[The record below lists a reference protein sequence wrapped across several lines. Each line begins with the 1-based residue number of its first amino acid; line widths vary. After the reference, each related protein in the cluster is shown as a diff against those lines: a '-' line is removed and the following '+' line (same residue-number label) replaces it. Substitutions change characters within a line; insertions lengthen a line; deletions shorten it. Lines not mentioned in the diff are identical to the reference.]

1 MPMLPVNWPMARV
14 WLTAPSM
21 DRPKTPPR
29 RLRRRLLWLAAAG
42 ALVLAITLGLGR
54 LRAAAPVVSR
64 GTVMIDTVRRGP
76 MVRQVQAPGTLVP
89 TDIRWITTE
98 TVARVER
105 LRVEPGAR
113 VEPDAVLLE
122 LSNPDV
128 QLRALEAERQLA
140 SARAQ
145 LATLEATLERERL
158 AQASTVASLEGE
170 LSDATR
176 RARATEKMHEEG
188 AVPAL
193 ERDEARGKE
202 QILTSRLAFERKR
215 LGAFN
220 RSKLAQ
226 IKAQEEQIGR
236 LKELAEFGQ
245 RQVAN
250 LQVKAGSAG
259 VVQELPLQPG
269 QMVQAGALLAK
280 VVNPGR
286 LKAQLRVPETQA
298 KDVAI
303 GLQAT
308 IDTRNGEVPGKV
320 IRIDPAAVEGTVRVD
335 VAIHGPLPPGAR
347 PDLTVDGTIQIERLT
362 DVLFVG
368 RPAFGEANSR
378 ISLFK
383 VVDGGDEA
391 IRVPVVIGKSSARTV
406 EIRSGLAVGDSVVLS
421 DLAQFDDVERIRL
434 Q

>member
-1 MPMLPVNWPMARV
+1 
-14 WLTAPSM
+14 M

-29 RLRRRLLWLAAAG
+29 RLRRRLLWLAAGG
-42 ALVLAITLGLGR
+42 AAILGITFGLGS

-64 GTVMIDTVRRGP
+64 GTVMIDTVRRGE

-89 TDIRWITTE
+89 TDIRWITTD
-98 TVARVER
+98 TAARVER
-105 LRVEPGAR
+105 VRVEPGTK
-113 VEPDAVLLE
+113 VEPDTVLLE

-128 QLRALEAERQLA
+128 QLRALEA
-140 SARAQ
+140 AREMAQAQAQ
-145 LATLEATLERERL
+145 LAELEATLDRERL

-170 LSDATR
+170 LSDANR
-176 RARATEKMHEEG
+176 RAKATEQMHSEG

-193 ERDEARGKE
+193 ERDEARGKA
-202 QILTSRLAFERKR
+202 QILESRLKFERKR
-215 LGAFN
+215 LGAFD
-220 RSKLAQ
+220 RSQ
-226 IKAQEEQIGR
+226 KAQLVAQKEEIGR
-236 LKELAEFGQ
+236 LAELVEFGK

-250 LQVKAGSAG
+250 LHVKAGAAG

-286 LKAQLRVPETQA
+286 LKAELRVPETQA
-298 KDVAI
+298 KDVGI
-303 GLQAT
+303 GLAAT

-320 IRIDPAAVEGTVRVD
+320 IRIDPAAQEGTVRVD
-335 VAIHGPLPPGAR
+335 VALHGPLPSGAR
-347 PDLTVDGTIQIERLT
+347 PDLTVDGTIQIERLP
-362 DVLFVG
+362 DVLYVG
-368 RPAFGEANSR
+368 RPAFGEPNSR

-391 IRVPVVIGKSSARTV
+391 IRVPVQIGKSSARTV
-406 EIRSGLAVGDSVVLS
+406 EIRSGLIAGDAVVLS
-421 DLAQFDDVERIRL
+421 DLAQLDDVERIRL

>member
-1 MPMLPVNWPMARV
+1 
-14 WLTAPSM
+14 M

-29 RLRRRLLWLAAAG
+29 RLRRRLLWLAAGG
-42 ALVLAITLGLGR
+42 AAILGITFGLSS

-64 GTVMIDTVRRGP
+64 GTVMIDTVRRGE

-89 TDIRWITTE
+89 TDIRWITTD
-98 TVARVER
+98 TAARVER
-105 LRVEPGAR
+105 VRVQPGAV
-113 VEPDAVLLE
+113 VEPDTVLLE

-128 QLRALEAERQLA
+128 QLRALEA
-140 SARAQ
+140 AREMAHAQAQ
-145 LATLEATLERERL
+145 LAELEATLDRERL

-176 RARATEKMHEEG
+176 RAKATEQMHREG

-193 ERDEARGKE
+193 ERDEAKGKA
-202 QILTSRLAFERKR
+202 QILDSRLKFERKR
-215 LGAFN
+215 LGAFD
-220 RSKLAQ
+220 RSQ
-226 IKAQEEQIGR
+226 KAQLVAQKEQIGR
-236 LKELAEFGQ
+236 LAELVDFGK

-250 LQVKAGSAG
+250 LHVKAGAAG

-286 LKAQLRVPETQA
+286 LKAELRVPETQA
-298 KDVAI
+298 KDVGI
-303 GLQAT
+303 GLEAT
-308 IDTRNGEVPGKV
+308 IDTRNGEVRGKV
-320 IRIDPAAVEGTVRVD
+320 IRIDPAAQEGTVRVD
-335 VAIHGPLPPGAR
+335 VALHGPLPSGAR
-347 PDLTVDGTIQIERLT
+347 PDLTVDGTIQIERLP
-362 DVLFVG
+362 DVLYVG
-368 RPAFGEANSR
+368 RPAFGEPNSR

-391 IRVPVVIGKSSARTV
+391 IRVPVDIGKSSARTV
-406 EIRSGLAVGDSVVLS
+406 EIRSGLIAGDAVVLS
-421 DLAQFDDVERIRL
+421 DLAQLDDVERIRL